1 MIEKTKYQTSNNVE
15 VKRSSINFAN
25 YNPRKITKEAKIAL
39 KKNIKRIGLLGGIV
53 VNIRTNNLVSGHQR
67 LTVLD
72 SIEGYDKDISKDY
85 LLSVELIDV
94 DEATEKE
101 QNIFMNST
109 SAQGEFD
116 MLQLSDLL
124 KDIDYTNAGLSDTD
138 MALLGID
145 VNIDDQLTE
154 IDELESIKKREA
166 IKDLKKTIREKID
179 SNFED
184 GDPLLVLS
192 FSSFENKAK
201 FMDRFGF
208 DIQEK
213 FIKGEI
219 FENMIERV

>member
-1 MIEKTKYQTSNNVE
+1 MIEKTKYQTSNNID

-25 YNPRKITKEAKIAL
+25 YNPRKISKEAKIAL
-39 KKNIKRIGLLGGIV
+39 RKNIKRIGLLGGIV
-53 VNIRTNNLVSGHQR
+53 VNLRTNNLVSGHQR

-72 SIEGYDKDISKDY
+72 SIEGYDKDNSKDY
-85 LLSVELIDV
+85 ILSVELIDV

-124 KDIDYTNAGLSDTD
+124 KDIDYSNAGLSDSD
-138 MALLGID
+138 MALLGIELD
-145 VNIDDQLTE
+145 IDNSINE
-154 IDELESIKKREA
+154 IDELESIKKKEA
-166 IKDLKKTIREKID
+166 IKDLKKSIRDRID
-179 SNFED
+179 NKFDE

-192 FSSFENKAK
+192 FSSFEAKAK

-208 DIQEK
+208 DIYEK

>member
-1 MIEKTKYQTSNNVE
+1 MIEKTKYQTSNNVD

-53 VNIRTNNLVSGHQR
+53 VNIRSNNLVSGHQR
-67 LTVLD
+67 LSVLD
-72 SIEGYDKDISKDY
+72 SIEGYDKDNSKDY
-85 LLSVELIDV
+85 LLSVEIIDV

-101 QNIFMNST
+101 QNIFMNS
-109 SAQGEFD
+109 SSVQGEFD
-116 MLQLSDLL
+116 MIQLSDLL
-124 KDIDYTNAGLSDTD
+124 KDIDYSNAGLTDTD
-138 MALLGID
+138 MALLGIELD
-145 VNIDDQLTE
+145 ICNSEE
-154 IDELESIKKREA
+154 IGELDSLSKKEA
-166 IKDLKKTIREKID
+166 IKDLKKSIREKID
-179 SNFED
+179 NNFEE

-192 FSSFENKAK
+192 FSSFDAKAK

-208 DIQEK
+208 DIYEK